1 MALRISV
8 LSTSNIL
15 ANSCLGQQDGFYAA
29 TIRHHDNEFWVV
41 CEFLG
46 LPDAMYGTI
55 FRAADPFN
63 DSSWSDALT
72 FETITGDL
80 DLFWDDDKTLYIP
93 AQGAVLQELDLD
105 KGEITSRVDLWSG
118 TGGVWPEGPHL
129 YRKDD
134 WYYISL
140 AEGGTETGH
149 YQVMARSRNLT
160 GPYDPCPYNPVLT
173 NKGTDEYFQVSKN
186 LVPMP

>member
-1 MALRISV
+1 
-8 LSTSNIL
+8 
-15 ANSCLGQQDGFYAA
+15 
-29 TIRHHDNEFWVV
+29 
-41 CEFLG
+41 
-46 LPDAMYGTI
+46 MYGTI
-55 FRAADPFN
+55 FRAADPYN
-63 DSSWSDALT
+63 DSSWSNALT

-160 GPYDPCPYNPVLT
+160 GPYDPSPYNPVLT
-173 NKGTDEYFQVSKN
+173 NKGTDEYFQVSEN
-186 LVPMP
+186 LIARARLWNQHS